1 MPGKEPL
8 HNMSASRG
16 PAAAPVDYSNFYK
29 TTGLMA
35 SFTFFMSAGRLG
47 RTANVVARA
56 GFLYGLHQI
65 GKEKEA
71 EQTTAS
77 TATVVPASVE
87 KAIGKMTSLF
97 FQPEKPSAEMGPER
111 IISKI
116 AKATD
121 TIFIGG
127 GEVVNKIYR
136 P

>member
-1 MPGKEPL
+1 MPEKVPL
-8 HNMSASRG
+8 HNTPASRG
-16 PAAAPVDYSNFYK
+16 PAAAPVDYANFYK

-35 SFTFFMSAGRLG
+35 GFTFFMSAGRFG
-47 RTANVVARA
+47 RTANVLARA

-65 GKEKEA
+65 GKGKEV
-71 EQTTAS
+71 EQATAS

-87 KAIGKMTSLF
+87 KAMGKMASLF
-97 FQPEKPSAEMGPER
+97 FQPEKPPAEMAPER
-111 IISKI
+111 ILSNI

-127 GEVVNKIYR
+127 GEVVNKLYR